1 MDKKRVLIWGGFII
15 GITALLFGLA
25 KLGATQPAGVAGNA
39 LTVPVSAAD
48 WSQGSTTAPHT
59 LVEYSDFQCPSCAT
73 IEPLLKQLVKD
84 HGQQVRL
91 VYRHFPLE
99 AIHQNSRIAAWAA
112 EAAGKQGKF
121 WEMSSA
127 LFNTQSTWGTDA
139 NPNIFF
145 EDLAYSVGLNTDQFK
160 KDLKDQTL
168 NDKVGAQ
175 IAGGKSA
182 GINATPSL
190 FLDGILINLPA
201 NYEELVRLVTT
212 STTQK

>member
-182 GINATPSL
+182 GLNATPSL